1 MGIELR
7 SLVDDPDHPEIVE
20 DGQTFLDNAL
30 KKARTISA
38 RTGEI
43 VLADDSGLE
52 VEALAGGPGIHSARY
67 AGEGADDDA
76 NIGKLL
82 SALAGL
88 SPEQRKAAFRCVLVL
103 YRPDGTFESFEGRWE
118 GRIAVAPAGEEGFG
132 YDPIFFL
139 PEKGVTVAELPS
151 AVKNGISHRALA
163 FAKLKAHLAATL
175 ENNGA

>member
-67 AGEGADDDA
+67 AGEGADDAA

-88 SPEQRKAAFRCVLVL
+88 SPDRRPAAFRCVLVL
-103 YRPDGTFESFEGRWE
+103 
-118 GRIAVAPAGEEGFG
+118 
-132 YDPIFFL
+132 
-139 PEKGVTVAELPS
+139 
-151 AVKNGISHRALA
+151 
-163 FAKLKAHLAATL
+163 
-175 ENNGA
+175 